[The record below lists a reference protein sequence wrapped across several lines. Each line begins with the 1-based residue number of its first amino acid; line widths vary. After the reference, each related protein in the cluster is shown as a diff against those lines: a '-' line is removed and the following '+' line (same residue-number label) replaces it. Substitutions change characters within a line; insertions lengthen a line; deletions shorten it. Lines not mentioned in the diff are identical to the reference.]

1 MKGAAMRFSIAIDR
15 IVAREPE
22 PTPATDAPG
31 EAADASMSAP
41 GSLVLPPPPLELDQR
56 VRLTGEW

>member
-1 MKGAAMRFSIAIDR
+1 MRFSIAIDR

-22 PTPATDAPG
+22 PAPATEAPDAAP
-31 EAADASMSAP
+31 DASRSAP
-41 GSLVLPPPPLELDQR
+41 GALLLPPPPLDLDQR

>member
-1 MKGAAMRFSIAIDR
+1 MRFSIAIDR

-22 PTPATDAPG
+22 PAPATDAP
-31 EAADASMSAP
+31 EQAAEGALSAP
-41 GSLVLPPPPLELDQR
+41 GSLALPPPPLDLDQR